1 MFISAGTIFVYT
13 FLLMISFYSIFAYYR
28 HLVREEEKEKE
39 DEVTGAGKFSG
50 DAEITKEPP
59 QDAPEVPAIPVP
71 PPMAD
76 LTVAIPIPVPPPV
89 PLDMSSG
96 AFKYA

>member
-28 HLVREEEKEKE
+28 NLVREEEKEKE

-59 QDAPEVPAIPVP
+59 QDAPAIPVP

-76 LTVAIPIPVPPPV
+76 LTVAIPPPVPPPV